1 MLFDKDN
8 KGRTLQGESM
18 LWFNCFCFNK
28 SWSDTVV
35 GNHSA
40 VTGCTVLLT
49 VCVQIFYLFLCC
61 SELKHLSFYSVIPCT
76 WLVKKKHCQFHV
88 LECQNNA
95 VNVDKQVW
103 KTLSATLQGG
113 KRATGVQASRLGFGF
128 SHLLLVKC
136 HEIDWDC
143 ITEPVQVWAIWKGI
157 KKNQKAKNHSWH
169 LIKVKKCSSIHF
181 FFFGKCN
188 YCNFICEA

>member
-8 KGRTLQGESM
+8 KGRTPQGESM

-76 WLVKKKHCQFHV
+76 WLVKKKALSVSC
-88 LECQNNA
+88 LRMS
-95 VNVDKQVW
+95 KQRSKCWQAGMKNSKCNTARWQESHRCASKQIRVW
-103 KTLSATLQGG
+103 LFTPP
-113 KRATGVQASRLGFGF
+113 ASEMPRNRLGLYHRACASL
-128 SHLLLVKC
+128 SHL
-136 HEIDWDC
+136 ERD
-143 ITEPVQVWAIWKGI
+143 
-157 KKNQKAKNHSWH
+157 
-169 LIKVKKCSSIHF
+169 
-181 FFFGKCN
+181 
-188 YCNFICEA
+188 